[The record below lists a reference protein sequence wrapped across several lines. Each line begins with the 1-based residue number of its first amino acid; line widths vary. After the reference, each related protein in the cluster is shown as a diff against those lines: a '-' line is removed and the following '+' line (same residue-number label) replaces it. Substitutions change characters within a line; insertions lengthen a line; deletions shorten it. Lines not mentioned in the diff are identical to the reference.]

1 MLTLYGCAGTGSA
14 CPQAILAY
22 AGVEHRMVML
32 DVGAKEQHK
41 PEYLQMNPRGQV
53 PWLVTEQNEVIT
65 ESLAIS
71 LHLADTLPDAHLI
84 GPIGTLERANTY
96 KWMSYLATNIY
107 EGVLR
112 SEYSDR
118 YTTTDAAGVKAK
130 ANIDM
135 MQWWSIVDQALT
147 SGKLLVGDRI
157 GVADI
162 YMAMLTAWFEDRER
176 LFTECR
182 RLKSA
187 VDIVLSESAIH
198 DVFVANE
205 LV

>member
-1 MLTLYGCAGTGSA
+1 MSGKGGYKHRLR
-14 CPQAILAY
+14 LA
-22 AGVEHRMVML
+22 RL
-32 DVGAKEQHK
+32 RQ
-41 PEYLQMNPRGQV
+41 GQ
-53 PWLVTEQNEVIT
+53 
-65 ESLAIS
+65 
-71 LHLADTLPDAHLI
+71 
-84 GPIGTLERANTY
+84 
-96 KWMSYLATNIY
+96 KKM
-107 EGVLR
+107 
-112 SEYSDR
+112 
-118 YTTTDAAGVKAK
+118 KAK